1 MSWAAVAWAVRQRLP
16 STQKLVLI
24 MLAERHNSDSGRC
37 DPSHERL
44 ADDCGLTRRSVMD
57 QIKKLE
63 DAGYIRPMSRAK
75 GNLKLSNHYV
85 LNFGFGVP
93 EKVKPLP
100 DDPFLVVNDVRQ
112 GSEAG
117 SLGVVNHVPKV
128 VNDVHQGSE
137 PRSHK
142 PVTEPVK
149 EPVKKEK
156 TARVTAPAIPRP
168 DDVTPQTWADWL
180 DLRKSKRAPVSM
192 TVLNAAIAEAAK
204 AKLALEDF
212 LQIWCLRGTQGLQAD
227 WLKPSDLAGRAA
239 APKIPPRDDFGGV
252 DYGQARKI

>member
-100 DDPFLVVNDVRQ
+100 DDPFL
-112 GSEAG
+112 
-117 SLGVVNHVPKV
+117 V